1 MAKRLGLRNMQG
13 HTTKATDTN
22 SIILLFKKCN
32 NDLVNFNIE
41 FEVIT
46 NLKNLTTATLRIF
59 EPNQFISLNGI
70 IGSFITLYNGKNTIK
85 ATLQNY
91 QNTLNSNTQLQAQI
105 TCGNLKSNAITF
117 NLECLSGNICER
129 DLTVD
134 EVKNIVKTL
143 RENTKEIF
151 GKTELPIT
159 QGMKEEYDVTKIFH
173 RNDKTGRFKGE
184 LVTNNSFEN
193 FTAQLNKIF
202 QKYEINNCKRRA
214 HFLAQC
220 YVETENFTK
229 TVESDNG
236 YTSGYDPYR
245 GRGLIHLTL
254 LENYQKYQK
263 DTKNTVVNKEDGNSK
278 TIKSGRNDNTNCK
291 IVATNLEIAADVA
304 GWYWKYG
311 SRKGDINII
320 ADKGSVKE
328 VTPYINA
335 ASLQL
340 KERENAFNLL
350 IKIFKK

>member
-22 SIILLFKKCN
+22 SIIILFKKCTKE
-32 NDLVNFNIE
+32 LVNLNIE

-46 NLKNLTTATLRIF
+46 NLKNPTTATLRIF
-59 EPNQFISLNGI
+59 EPNQVISLNGI

-105 TCGNLKSNAITF
+105 TCRNLKSNVITF
-117 NLECLSGNICER
+117 NLECLFGNICER

-143 RENTKEIF
+143 RENTDFKDK
-151 GKTELPIT
+151 GKNYPLTQLPWYSID
-159 QGMKEEYDVTKIFH
+159 KVFH
-173 RNDKTGRFKGE
+173 RNNETGKFRDE

-193 FTAQLNKIF
+193 FTVQLNKIF